1 MIIMVKSMNFIF
13 TLIGAAVLTNG
24 VFLLI
29 FANFTLGNLLTFLL
43 GIFLL
48 FLGLFKEKI
57 RDITKK
63 GVPKVIKYVVL
74 ILLLAELLLVSAIA
88 LFGGVDNATYKED
101 AVIVLGAAV
110 RGERVTL
117 PLQYRLDSAVEYHE
131 KNPEAYIIVTGGKG
145 LQEDVTEAYAMEKYL
160 LSKGVSEDKI
170 IKEEKA
176 TSTEE
181 NMAFSKE
188 IADGIFSDDYS
199 VCVITN
205 DFHILRGVSMAKDAG
220 FSIVTHKGADL
231 QWFNLISCYLRESL
245 AVLKLWIV
253 G

>member
-1 MIIMVKSMNFIF
+1 MNFIF
-13 TLIGAAVLTNG
+13 TLIGIAVLIFG
-24 VFLLI
+24 VFLCV
-29 FANFTLGNLLTFLL
+29 FSNFNMGTVLTLLLGAFFLL
-43 GIFLL
+43 WGIFHSKI
-48 FLGLFKEKI
+48 KEL
-57 RDITKK
+57 TKT
-63 GVPKVIKYVVL
+63 GVLKYVKYIVL
-74 ILLLAELLLVSAIA
+74 ALLIAELLLVSFIA
-88 LFGGVDNATYKED
+88 VFGAVDNATYKED

-117 PLQYRLDSAVEYHE
+117 PLKYRLDSAVEYHE

-188 IADGIFSDDYS
+188 IADGLFSDDYS
-199 VCVITN
+199 ICVITN
-205 DFHILRGVSMAKDAG
+205 DFHVLRGTSMAKNAG
-220 FSIVTHKGADL
+220 FLNVTHKGAHL
-231 QWFNLISCYLRESL
+231 QWYNLLPCYLRESL
-245 AVLKLWIV
+245 AVLKLWII

>member
-1 MIIMVKSMNFIF
+1 M
-13 TLIGAAVLTNG
+13 
-24 VFLLI
+24 
-29 FANFTLGNLLTFLL
+29 GNLLTLALGAFFLIL
-43 GIFLL
+43 GIF
-48 FLGLFKEKI
+48 GNKIKE
-57 RDITKK
+57 ITKK
-63 GVPKVIKYVVL
+63 GVPKAIKYVVL
-74 ILLLAELLLVSAIA
+74 TLLLAELLLVSAIA
-88 LFGGVDNATYKED
+88 VFGAVDNATYKED

-110 RGERVTL
+110 RGERVSL

-188 IADGIFSDDYS
+188 IADGIFPDNYS
-199 VCVITN
+199 ICVITN
-205 DFHILRGVSMAKDAG
+205 DFHVLRGVSMAKNAG
-220 FSIVTHKGADL
+220 FSIVTHKGANL
-231 QWFNLISCYLRESL
+231 QWYNLLPCYLRESL
-245 AVLKLWIV
+245 AVLKFWII

>member
-1 MIIMVKSMNFIF
+1 MKFVF
-13 TLIGAAVLTNG
+13 TLLGAAILING
-24 VFLLI
+24 VFLC
-29 FANFTLGNLLTFLL
+29 FFSNFNIGNLLTLALGTFFLIL
-43 GIFLL
+43 GVF
-48 FLGLFKEKI
+48 ENKI
-57 RDITKK
+57 KKITKK
-63 GVPKVIKYVVL
+63 GAPKVIKYVVL
-74 ILLLAELLLVSAIA
+74 ALLLAELLLVSFIA
-88 LFGGVDNATYKED
+88 VFGAVDNATYKED

-131 KNPEAYIIVTGGKG
+131 KNPEAFIIVTGGKG

-199 VCVITN
+199 ICVITN
-205 DFHILRGVSMAKDAG
+205 DFHVLRGTSMAKNAG
-220 FSIVTHKGADL
+220 FSIVTHKGAHL
-231 QWFNLISCYLRESL
+231 QWYNLLPCYLRESL
-245 AVLKLWIV
+245 AVLKLWII